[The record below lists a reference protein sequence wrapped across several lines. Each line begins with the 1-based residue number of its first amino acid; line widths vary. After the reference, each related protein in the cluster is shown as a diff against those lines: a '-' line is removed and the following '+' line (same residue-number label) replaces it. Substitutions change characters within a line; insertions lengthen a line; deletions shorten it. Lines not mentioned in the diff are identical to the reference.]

1 MEEFWH
7 SGGLQIYQ
15 LGLACMITNNEWS
28 MGETGPAAVADLQGF
43 EEVVDAKRKSKI
55 LWRRLD
61 DLQSLWPRNL
71 FNLMF
76 IQVKG
81 RGRREA
87 INTCCWIFRELG
99 IMQIKWLF
107 LQFLF
112 WFFLDPLFP
121 TSLKNDSQPSTQVLK
136 RDDHPQDPWTWTWVA
151 EGVCCFTCSLL
162 THPTYLCPL
171 RNGVSVYLTAVS
183 IFLFLNC
190 FLHGK
195 ELLFKKFPSL
205 LIHYIIWKYIV
216 FQNV

>member
-43 EEVVDAKRKSKI
+43 EEVIDAKRKSKI

-112 WFFLDPLFP
+112 CFFFGSFVSYQFKKWFTAIHSSVEKRWPSSGSLDLNMGSWRRLLFHLLPAHSSHLPSP
-121 TSLKNDSQPSTQVLK
+121 TPEGCQCLPHRSLHL
-136 RDDHPQDPWTWTWVA
+136 
-151 EGVCCFTCSLL
+151 SL
-162 THPTYLCPL
+162 
-171 RNGVSVYLTAVS
+171 SK
-183 IFLFLNC
+183 LFLT
-190 FLHGK
+190 
-195 ELLFKKFPSL
+195 
-205 LIHYIIWKYIV
+205 W
-216 FQNV
+216 